1 VHGALQI
8 DFWNDVYGFDMSVIK
23 NIALTEPL
31 VDTVNPSSIISNAR
45 PVLSLDIATCT
56 KAVST
61 CTPDWSH
68 IKNNSNALNRT
79 WPFLLPFR

>member
-56 KAVST
+56 KAVSSWRLI
-61 CTPDWSH
+61 TP
-68 IKNNSNALNRT
+68 KNNSNTLNRT